1 MGRAPGFVCD
11 LFDLMLRLEHVAE
24 PARRKREEAHTLK
37 REEAPD
43 CERMPIGSPHGPE
56 KGPQQEQLRGL
67 LEV

>member
-1 MGRAPGFVCD
+1 MQVGRAPGFVCD

-24 PARRKREEAHTLK
+24 PARRKREEVHTL
-37 REEAPD
+37 PL
-43 CERMPIGSPHGPE
+43 GSSHGPE